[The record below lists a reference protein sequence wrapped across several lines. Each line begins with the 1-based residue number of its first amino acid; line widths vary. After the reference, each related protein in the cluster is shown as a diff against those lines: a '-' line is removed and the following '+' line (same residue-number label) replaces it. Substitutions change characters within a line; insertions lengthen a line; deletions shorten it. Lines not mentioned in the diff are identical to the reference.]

1 MFGSLLER
9 VNCFAKAQPSVAGEE
24 ASSETGGQQ
33 FRVVFVLGGPGS
45 GKGTMCARI
54 VEKYGWVHL
63 SAGDLLRAE
72 RKDPTSK
79 DGELINEFIKE
90 GKIVPVEI
98 TLKLLQKA
106 MDKSGAADFLVD
118 GFPRNLD
125 NYDGWVANMAH
136 VDVPSLLYLETSE
149 EVMQDRILRRAE
161 DAVNSGNATRSDDNV
176 DSIKKRFKTYLDSTM
191 PIIDTF
197 KQLDK
202 VHLVDSTP
210 EPDVVF
216 DGVSQLFDKLTIATL
231 SPPPKELES

>member
-1 MFGSLLER
+1 MLSSVLEK
-9 VNCFAKAQPSVAGEE
+9 VNCFAGAEKKKKD
-24 ASSETGGQQ
+24 QQ

-45 GKGTMCARI
+45 GKGTQCGRI
-54 VEKYGWVHL
+54 VETYGWVHL

-79 DGELINEFIKE
+79 DGELINEFIRE

-106 MDKSGAADFLVD
+106 MEASGKLDFLID

-125 NYDGWVANMAH
+125 NYEGWCKNMSH
-136 VDVPSLLYLETSE
+136 VEVPSLLYLETSE
-149 EVMQDRILRRAE
+149 QVMQDRILSRASE
-161 DAVNSGNATRSDDNV
+161 ARQRGEATRSDDNV

-197 KQLDK
+197 KKLDK

-210 EPDVVF
+210 DPDTVF
-216 DGVSQLFDKLTIATL
+216 AGVSQLFDKLTTAPAET
-231 SPPPKELES
+231 SSS